1 MHLISRRILLLC
13 QFGSTHVLFGQSIE
27 LVLELGAV
35 ERVEEG
41 KILYVGE
48 LHFILSIL
56 FFLNVAKDEENV

>member
-1 MHLISRRILLLC
+1 M
-13 QFGSTHVLFGQSIE
+13 
-27 LVLELGAV
+27 VLELGAV